1 MSSQDHDLP
10 VIAAAEAD
18 ATCDPRPRWS
28 ALVKWMLTLIGIA
41 QVVTLSVVAIQ
52 AVSLIDHDG
61 IAYIRIATY
70 YFHRQWH
77 LAVSGYWGP
86 LFSWLMLPLIAG
98 VGLVFLRTIRVP
110 PLMVVLC
117 AGNVAVMSISLSANN
132 ETPDLLLCAITVV
145 ALSILIT

>member
-98 VGLVFLRTIRVP
+98 VGDPQVAARVAMMISAMLFYGAGLVFLRTIRVP

-117 AGNVAVMSISLSANN
+117 AGNVAV
-132 ETPDLLLCAITVV
+132 
-145 ALSILIT
+145 

>member
-10 VIAAAEAD
+10 AVAAAEAD

-98 VGLVFLRTIRVP
+98 VGDPQGSPAQLFGRPGSHFGYGAYASAGELVSV
-110 PLMVVLC
+110 
-117 AGNVAVMSISLSANN
+117 S
-132 ETPDLLLCAITVV
+132 TPAP
-145 ALSILIT
+145 